1 MLIFYI
7 CILKFLIS
15 YCETPFFIIH
25 NFKHEG
31 WAWCFWLL
39 LFLSLLLL

>member
-7 CILKFLIS
+7 CKLELLIS
-15 YCETPFFIIH
+15 YCETPFFIDH
-25 NFKHEG
+25 NLKHEG